1 MGIKVA
7 INGFGRIGR
16 CFLRRAVEDKG
27 IEVVVINDLQCAAE
41 LAYLFKYDSVYRTY
55 KGTVDHYKDTL
66 MIEERAIA
74 ISCKED
80 PEALPWKDLDIDV
93 VIECTGF
100 FTDRGGAAKHLK
112 AGAKKVII
120 SAPSKDADATIVLGV
135 NEETYD
141 PQKHKIL
148 SMASC
153 TANSLAS
160 VVKVLNDSFGVENLF
175 ITTVHAYTSTQAL
188 VDTPGKRLRRGRA
201 AALSIIPTT
210 TGAARTTALVL
221 PELEGKID
229 GLTMRVPVPNGSV
242 TDIVA
247 NLKKAVTVEKVNDAL
262 WSASRTEK
270 LRGILEVTDD
280 RIVSSDVIG
289 NSHSAIV
296 DAISTMVLQRKVVK
310 VLSWY
315 DNEWGYACRLV
326 DFAKLIGKPL
336 QASIF
341 RSKRRPIHVS
351 QRVDV

>member
-16 CFLRRAVEDKG
+16 CFLRRALEDKD

-41 LAYLFKYDSVYRTY
+41 LAYLFRYDSVYRTY

-66 MIEERAIA
+66 MVEEQAIA
-74 ISCKED
+74 VSCEKD

-93 VIECTGF
+93 VIESTGF
-100 FTDRGGAAKHLK
+100 FTDREGAAKHLR

-120 SAPSKDADATIVLGV
+120 SAPSKDADTTIVLGV

-141 PQKHKIL
+141 PQKHHII

-153 TANSLAS
+153 TTNSLAP
-160 VVKVLNDSFGVENLF
+160 VAKVFNDSFGIENLF
-175 ITTVHAYTSTQAL
+175 ITTVHAYTSTQVL
-188 VDTPGKRLRRGRA
+188 VDTPGRRLRRGRA

-210 TGAARTTALVL
+210 TGATRATALVL
-221 PELEGKID
+221 PKLQGKMD
-229 GLTMRVPVPNGSV
+229 GLAMRVPVPDGSV

-247 NLKKAVTVEKVNDAL
+247 NLKKAVTAEKVNDVL
-262 WSASRTEK
+262 RVASRTER

-289 NSHSAIV
+289 NPHSAIV

-326 DFAKLIGKPL
+326 DFTSMIAESL
-336 QASIF
+336 
-341 RSKRRPIHVS
+341 
-351 QRVDV
+351 

>member
-16 CFLRRAVEDKG
+16 CFLRRALEGED
-27 IEVVVINDLQCAAE
+27 IEVVMINDLQCAEE

-66 MIEERAIA
+66 MVGERTIA
-74 ISCKED
+74 VRCEKD
-80 PEALPWKDLDIDV
+80 PEALPWKDLDVDL

-100 FTDRGGAAKHLK
+100 FTDRQGAVKHLK

-120 SAPSKDADATIVLGV
+120 SAPSKDPDTTIVLGV

-141 PQKHKIL
+141 PEKHHIL

-153 TANSLAS
+153 TTNSLAP
-160 VVKVLNDSFGVENLF
+160 VAKVLNDSFGVENLF
-175 ITTVHAYTSTQAL
+175 ITTVHAYTSTQVL
-188 VDTPGKRLRRGRA
+188 VDTAGKQLRRGRA

-210 TGAARTTALVL
+210 TGVTKATALVL
-221 PELEGKID
+221 PELEGKMD
-229 GLTMRVPVPNGSV
+229 GLAMRVPVPDGSV

-262 WSASRTEK
+262 WSASRTER
-270 LRGILEVTDD
+270 LGGILEVTDH
-280 RIVSSDVIG
+280 RIVSSDIIG
-289 NSHSAIV
+289 NPHSAIV
-296 DAISTMVLQRKVVK
+296 DAVSTKVLERKVVK

-326 DFAKLIGKPL
+326 DLAKLIGKW
-336 QASIF
+336 ASIF
-341 RSKRRPIHVS
+341 RSKRRLVHVS
-351 QRVDV
+351 KRVDV